1 MYKSN
6 RGSKTG
12 GKKFGGG
19 FSKKSDFHGKS
30 SGRPE
35 LFDATCAGC
44 NKRCQVPFRP
54 NGSKPVYCMVCF
66 RKNDYSDSK
75 PSYRDG
81 GSSRDS
87 GTSESRSGSNEL
99 VDQLKVINSKLDA
112 IMGALD
118 V

>member
-6 RGSKTG
+6 RDSKSG

-66 RKNDYSDSK
+66 RKNDYPDTK

-81 GSSRDS
+81 GSS
-87 GTSESRSGSNEL
+87 ESRSGSSEL
-99 VDQLKVINSKLDA
+99 IDQLKTINSKLDA